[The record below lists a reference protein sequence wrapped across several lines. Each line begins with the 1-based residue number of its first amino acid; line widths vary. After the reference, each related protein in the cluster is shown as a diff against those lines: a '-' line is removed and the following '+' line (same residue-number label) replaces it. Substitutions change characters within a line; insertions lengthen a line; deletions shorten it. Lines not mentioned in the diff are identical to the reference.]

1 MKPLSSQNMQAALR
15 ATLDYLTQQNDAPV
29 DLICQVYNS
38 IQPLKWEES
47 PQEHFTL
54 WTQCGGEAKLE
65 SITDAQHMFCTGFEF
80 ALEKFEFERSKKA
93 NAHSRIA
100 QGFKIARERNSLTSL
115 NSIKEELNI
124 ALTCCSDVDV
134 LLELE
139 DSVDDAVAF
148 VKALGLN
155 DRVQYMSDL
164 PFIHK
169 PLIKAMLVDLL
180 RSHTL
185 ELVHPK
191 GFSDEYQSMSEIERN
206 NLHGLS
212 YVNVVDCFA

>member
-93 NAHSRIA
+93 LVLSGSYRLPL
-100 QGFKIARERNSLTSL
+100 SLQYFVKL
-115 NSIKEELNI
+115 RGIGDDYEIPAEIVGPIQDYLE
-124 ALTCCSDVDV
+124 V
-134 LLELE
+134 LLAISNNERRRQVFLAGGLDVSDIPTE
-139 DSVDDAVAF
+139 DVSYGRKVDMEQ
-148 VKALGLN
+148 KMKSQRSALPM
-155 DRVQYMSDL
+155 VT
-164 PFIHK
+164 I
-169 PLIKAMLVDLL
+169 
-180 RSHTL
+180 
-185 ELVHPK
+185 
-191 GFSDEYQSMSEIERN
+191 
-206 NLHGLS
+206 
-212 YVNVVDCFA
+212 